1 MDLWHAS
8 FENFYKIFY
17 MQIYLVGGAVR
28 DKILGRPIK
37 ERDWLV
43 VSSSPEEMLHLGYR
57 PVGKQFPVFLH
68 PETQEEYALA
78 RTEKKVS
85 RGHGG
90 FEFHTG
96 PDVAIEDDLKRRDLT
111 INAMAIDSEGKLID
125 PFGGLVDLENKIL
138 RHVSFAFKEDP
149 LRVFRVARFI
159 SAFPGFSIS
168 EETKGL
174 MMEIVSSGELIDLSP
189 ERVWSEFAKAL
200 ATDNP
205 DSFLNALADV
215 GADRFWFSE
224 LSDKRR
230 LIPDN
235 VVSPEARYG
244 ALGWSLSESAA
255 ESVSKRLRTP
265 NRFKRGIVNIAKYGH
280 TLSRWEKAK
289 PHKILEA
296 LESIKIFHDMAVGCA
311 LIDVVSACSG
321 VDLDSLKELVKE
333 VKLAVRASDLAENL
347 DGVELGIAIKSERI
361 KIIESY
367 QS

>member
-244 ALGWSLSESAA
+244 ALGWNQE
-255 ESVSKRLRTP
+255 
-265 NRFKRGIVNIAKYGH
+265 
-280 TLSRWEKAK
+280 
-289 PHKILEA
+289 
-296 LESIKIFHDMAVGCA
+296 
-311 LIDVVSACSG
+311 
-321 VDLDSLKELVKE
+321 
-333 VKLAVRASDLAENL
+333 
-347 DGVELGIAIKSERI
+347 
-361 KIIESY
+361 
-367 QS
+367 